1 MAFRFTQLAI
11 PDVIQIEGEVFAD
24 ERGFFAEL
32 YRGST
37 FKQHG
42 IASDFVQD
50 NHSRS
55 RRWVLRGLHYQKQP
69 RAQAKLVAVLRGE
82 IYDVAVDIRRGS
94 PNYGR
99 WVGAVL
105 SEENRRALYIPE
117 GFAHGFCVLSDEAD
131 VVYKVTRE
139 YAPELDR
146 GIVWNDPE
154 LGIEWPVSDPV
165 LSEKD
170 AALPRLTDGDNNFVY
185 GESR

>member
-11 PDVIQIEGEVFAD
+11 PDVMQIEGEAFND

-32 YRGST
+32 YRGSE

-42 IASDFVQD
+42 IVADFVQD

-69 RAQAKLVAVLRGE
+69 RAQAKMVAVLRGE

-94 PNYGR
+94 PTYGH

-139 YAPELDR
+139 YEPDLDC
-146 GIVWNDPE
+146 GIVWNDPD
-154 LGIEWPVSDPV
+154 LGIDWPVSDPI

-170 AALPRLTDGDNNFVY
+170 AALPRLADADNNFVY